1 VTAVPSASTNTIT
14 HYWGNGRYV
23 DGYFLNDQLTRFAAF
38 GTTSA
43 NEPAPGRRSVSWSTP
58 SMLLDDQGR
67 PVLVLGTPGGQQIP
81 NTIAAAVLRWSLH
94 DEDLADIVAAP
105 RFIHTGGE
113 MVLETA
119 QLEGALRDRGYAV
132 RVVDPGA
139 RDEFGSLNM
148 LEVDWDEGTITSVA
162 DERRAAGF
170 RIADEDG

>member
-1 VTAVPSASTNTIT
+1 
-14 HYWGNGRYV
+14 
-23 DGYFLNDQLTRFAAF
+23 
-38 GTTSA
+38 
-43 NEPAPGRRSVSWSTP
+43 
-58 SMLLDDQGR
+58 
-67 PVLVLGTPGGQQIP
+67 
-81 NTIAAAVLRWSLH
+81 
-94 DEDLADIVAAP
+94 
-105 RFIHTGGE
+105 